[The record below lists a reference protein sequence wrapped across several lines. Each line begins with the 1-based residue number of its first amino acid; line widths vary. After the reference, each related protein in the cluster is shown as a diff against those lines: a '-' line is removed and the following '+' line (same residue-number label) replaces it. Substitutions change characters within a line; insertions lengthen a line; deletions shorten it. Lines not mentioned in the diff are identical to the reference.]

1 MPSALALAAV
11 TALLKHRLDNGLA
24 EADVTSELGG
34 DAIVSALPPDRIALG
49 PDERAQ
55 LNLFLYLVTPHP
67 GLRNN
72 GPTNGVRPLAVDLHY
87 LLTAYGAQDYHTEIL
102 LGHALQLLHA
112 TPVIERDTIRTTLA
126 GLSRTRDR
134 RVVPPALAALAA
146 SDLPDR
152 VERIKIDPEF
162 LGSEEVSKLWSAL
175 QARYRPSA
183 TYKVSAVFLDTNG
196 PPS

>member
-1 MPSALALAAV
+1 MAGALALAAV

-24 EADVTSELGG
+24 SAGVTSELGG
-34 DAIVSALPPDRIALG
+34 DATVSALSPDRIASG
-49 PDERAQ
+49 ADERAQ

-67 GLRNN
+67 GFRGN
-72 GPTNGVRPLAVDLHY
+72 GHSKPGSRPLAVDLHN
-87 LLTAYGAQDYHTEIL
+87 LLSAYGSQDFQTEIL
-102 LGHALQLLHA
+102 LGHALQLLHD
-112 TPVIERDTIRTTLA
+112 TPVMERETIRKTLQA
-126 GLSRTRDR
+126 LSHTRDR

-152 VERIKIDPEF
+152 VERLKIEPEY

-183 TYKVSAVFLDTNG
+183 TYKVSAVLLDSG
-196 PPS
+196 EAQ